1 MVDDRASSLRMT
13 SRRLHHALFLTSLLA
28 GCYAS
33 SGAPEDAGTSR
44 PDASVALDAPRGA
57 AQCGEAALLAL
68 DTTEAIDVT
77 QAIVPELGSCW
88 SGDEAYVF
96 RRIEV
101 PPLTG
106 VEIRTEGADAPVVHL
121 HEECSLGDGDRCV
134 RFGPSGFFSPGEPV
148 RTTYYGNP
156 ERTARSLYV
165 AFWWVGEGETP
176 FRVITRSSPVA
187 EHGACDR
194 PEPLAP
200 NDLVTAGSARG
211 GTYES
216 WSCWYLPESHFY
228 DVALPAMH
236 VAVPLEGSQLLRATG
251 GCDCAPL
258 SSSDPLVN
266 LSDAATMLHLEADPT
281 QAIGLR
287 FEPLPAVASCE
298 RAAALPLD
306 GIARPVERF
315 PRIVSGLGRCA
326 YNDPHHYAVEIPP
339 GRALLVEAS
348 LLTPY
353 PSIQLLEACG
363 ADACTSPEPFER
375 TDSSLRVTFRNE
387 SDAPLTRILVVGSD
401 GPAELPLEGTLSA
414 RLID

>member
-228 DVALPAMH
+228 DVALPGMH
-236 VAVPLEGSQLLRATG
+236 VAVPLEGSHAVSVDPAARGVWRRRVHESGALRAHRLEPAR
-251 GCDCAPL
+251 DVPER
-258 SSSDPLVN
+258 VRR
-266 LSDAATMLHLEADPT
+266 AAHADPRG
-281 QAIGLR
+281 GLR
-287 FEPLPAVASCE
+287 AWRNCAARAPPFRQRRGEFPAFGAPQGRRGACT
-298 RAAALPLD
+298 
-306 GIARPVERF
+306 
-315 PRIVSGLGRCA
+315 GRC
-326 YNDPHHYAVEIPP
+326 
-339 GRALLVEAS
+339 
-348 LLTPY
+348 
-353 PSIQLLEACG
+353 
-363 ADACTSPEPFER
+363 
-375 TDSSLRVTFRNE
+375 SS
-387 SDAPLTRILVVGSD
+387 
-401 GPAELPLEGTLSA
+401 
-414 RLID
+414 